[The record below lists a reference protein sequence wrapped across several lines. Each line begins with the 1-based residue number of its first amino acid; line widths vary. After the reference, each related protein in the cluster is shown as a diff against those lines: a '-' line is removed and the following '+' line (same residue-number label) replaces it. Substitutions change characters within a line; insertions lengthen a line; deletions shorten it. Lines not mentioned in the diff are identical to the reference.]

1 MKKCPYC
8 AEQIQD
14 EALVCRYCQRPL
26 QAMTP
31 SSAPSVSAAQFT
43 GPQETSGKAVASLI
57 FGVLSFLLSIP
68 AGIVAVVFGH
78 LARRD
83 IKTSS
88 GRLKGDGIALA
99 GLIMG
104 YVSFAFIPVVLIIA
118 AIAIPNLIHA
128 KMAANEASAVGTVR
142 SIDTSIITY
151 HDTYR
156 HYPASLRNLGSFG
169 ANGSEASAGLID
181 DVRASGHRSGYHF
194 VYTRSD
200 NGFEIQA
207 EPDAKGTTGTRCF
220 FSDQSLVIRVST
232 SCPATAESD
241 PLQ

>member
-14 EALVCRYCQRPL
+14 DALVCRYCQRPL
-26 QAMTP
+26 QVT
-31 SSAPSVSAAQFT
+31 APSMATAGTTAQFS
-43 GPQETSGKAVASLI
+43 GSQETSGKAVASLI
-57 FGVLSFLLSIP
+57 FGLLSFLFSIP

-83 IKTSS
+83 IKTST
-88 GRLKGDGIALA
+88 GRLKGDGMALA

-104 YVSFAFIPVVLIIA
+104 YISFAFIPVVFIIA
-118 AIAIPNLIHA
+118 AIAIPNLIRA
-128 KMAANEASAVGTVR
+128 KVAANEASAVGSIR
-142 SIDTSIITY
+142 AIDTAVTTY
-151 HDTYR
+151 YDTFH
-156 HYPASLRNLGSFG
+156 HYPASLRDLGSFG
-169 ANGSEASAGLID
+169 ASTSDTSAGLID
-181 DVRASGHRSGYHF
+181 DVAASGHKSGYRYM
-194 VYTRSD
+194 YTHTDS
-200 NGFEIQA
+200 GFEIEA

-220 FSDQSLVIRVST
+220 FSDQSRVIRLST

>member
-8 AEQIQD
+8 AEQVQD
-14 EALVCRYCQRPL
+14 DALVCRYCQRPL
-26 QAMTP
+26 QVT
-31 SSAPSVSAAQFT
+31 APSIATSGAAAQFR

-57 FGVLSFLLSIP
+57 FGLLSFLFSIP

-83 IKTSS
+83 IKTSP
-88 GRLKGDGIALA
+88 GRLKGDGMALA

-104 YVSFAFIPVVLIIA
+104 YISFAFIPVVFIIA
-118 AIAIPNLIHA
+118 AIAIPNLIRS
-128 KMAANEASAVGTVR
+128 KIAANEASAVGAVR
-142 SIDTSIITY
+142 AIDLAVSTY
-151 HDTYR
+151 YDRYHR
-156 HYPASLRNLGSFG
+156 YPASLNDLRSG
-169 ANGSEASAGLID
+169 ADDASANLID
-181 DVRASGHRSGYHF
+181 DRTVSGHKNGYRL
-194 VYTRSD
+194 VYTQTD

-220 FSDQSLVIRVST
+220 FSDQSRVIRLST

-241 PLQ
+241 PLR

>member
-14 EALVCRYCQRPL
+14 DALVCRYCQRPL
-26 QAMTP
+26 QVTVPSIATP
-31 SSAPSVSAAQFT
+31 GAAAQFS
-43 GPQETSGKAVASLI
+43 GSQETSGKAVASLI
-57 FGVLSFLLSIP
+57 FGLLSFLFSIP

-83 IKTSS
+83 IKTST

-104 YVSFAFIPVVLIIA
+104 YLSFAFIPLVLIIA
-118 AIAIPNLIHA
+118 AIAIPNLIRA
-128 KMAANEASAVGTVR
+128 KIAANEASAVGAVR
-142 SIDTSIITY
+142 SIDMAINTY
-151 HDTYR
+151 YDRYHR
-156 HYPASLRNLGSFG
+156 YPAALDDLRSGVNEGS
-169 ANGSEASAGLID
+169 ADLID
-181 DVRASGHRSGYHF
+181 ERTASGHKNGYHL
-194 VYTRSD
+194 VYVSSD

-220 FSDQSLVIRVST
+220 
-232 SCPATAESD
+232 
-241 PLQ
+241 

>member
-14 EALVCRYCQRPL
+14 DALICRYCQRPL
-26 QAMTP
+26 QVT
-31 SSAPSVSAAQFT
+31 APSMATPGTAAQFS
-43 GPQETSGKAVASLI
+43 GSQETSGKAVTSLI
-57 FGVLSFLLSIP
+57 FGLLSFLFSIP

-83 IKTSS
+83 IKTST

-104 YVSFAFIPVVLIIA
+104 YLSFAFIPLVLIIA
-118 AIAIPNLIHA
+118 AIAIPNLIRA
-128 KMAANEASAVGTVR
+128 KVAANEASAVGAVS
-142 SIDTSIITY
+142 SIDKAIGTY
-151 HDTYR
+151 YDRYHR
-156 HYPASLRNLGSFG
+156 YPASLDDLRSS
-169 ANGSEASAGLID
+169 ASDASANLID
-181 DVRASGHRSGYHF
+181 DRTASGHKNGYRLLY
-194 VYTRSD
+194 VPSE

-232 SCPATAESD
+232 TCPATAESD